1 MVFRV
6 SVLGAIVLLA
16 AAAALPAQQ
25 EIYYYVDEDGVV
37 SFTDMPR
44 ADADAILI
52 GGSRPEADF
61 ALLGGDTPYSGILN
75 DAGVRYGLDPALL
88 AAVARAESDF
98 NPRAVSR
105 AGAKGVMQLM
115 DATAADYGVEDV
127 FDPAQNID
135 AGSRLI
141 RDLLLAYDGDLR
153 LALAAYNAGREA
165 VRRHGGVPPY
175 DETRT
180 YLRRIAATY
189 GDLDAEVSADGIDSS
204 YAAARALA
212 RGQRMIYRYH
222 LDGRAVYSDEP
233 PIGFR
238 FEEVSLRR

>member
-1 MVFRV
+1 MVFRA
-6 SVLGAIVLLA
+6 SALAATILLA
-16 AAAALPAQQ
+16 ASVALPAQQ
-25 EIYYYVDEDGVV
+25 EIYYYVDEEGVIN
-37 SFTDMPR
+37 FTDMPR
-44 ADADAILI
+44 AGATAILI
-52 GGSRPEADF
+52 GGSRPGADF
-61 ALLGGDTPYSGILN
+61 TLLDSDTPFSGILN

-98 NPRAVSR
+98 NPRAVSH

-115 DATAADYGVEDV
+115 DATATDYGVEDV

-135 AGSRLI
+135 AGSRHI
-141 RDLLLAYDGDLR
+141 RDLLLAYGGDLR

-175 DETRT
+175 EETRT

-189 GDLDAEVSADGIDSS
+189 GNLDTEVSSDGIDSS
-204 YAAARALA
+204 YAAARAIA

-222 LDGRAVYSDEP
+222 LDGRAVYSDSP